1 MSEQLNDKAQ
11 PSWLQ
16 LSDSG
21 AVVRLK
27 GKATICGIET
37 DQVTMRA
44 PTIKDVRAAQKVAGD
59 DENTADA
66 VLFASLLGA
75 SQADVEGLLVV
86 DYNRVQRA
94 YFRLVQ
100 DDGL

>member
-1 MSEQLNDKAQ
+1 MSEQKSDKPL

-16 LSDSG
+16 LSDGG
-21 AVVRLK
+21 AVIRLK
-27 GKATICGIET
+27 GSATVCGIAV

-44 PTIKDVRAAQKVAGD
+44 PTIKDIRAAKKVAGD
-59 DENTADA
+59 NEDA
-66 VLFASLLGA
+66 GDDVLFASLIGA

-86 DYNRVQRA
+86 DYNRIQRA

-100 DDGL
+100 DDGV

>member
-1 MSEQLNDKAQ
+1 MSEQQKDKPL

-16 LSDSG
+16 LSESG
-21 AVVRLK
+21 AVIRFK
-27 GKATICGIET
+27 GKATVCGVEV

-44 PTIKDVRAAQKVAGD
+44 PTIKDIRAAKKVSGD
-59 DENTADA
+59 DEDSADD
-66 VLFASLLGA
+66 VLFASLIGA
-75 SQADVEGLLVV
+75 SQADVEGLQVV
-86 DYNRVQRA
+86 DYNRLQRA

>member
-1 MSEQLNDKAQ
+1 MREQRKDKTQ

-27 GKATICGIET
+27 GKATICGIEV

-44 PTIKDVRAAQKVAGD
+44 PTIKDIRAAKKVAGD
-59 DENTADA
+59 DGDA
-66 VLFASLLGA
+66 GDDVLFASLLGA
-75 SQADVEGLLVV
+75 SQADVEGLLVT
-86 DYNRVQRA
+86 DYNRIQRA